1 MRIDPTAPTSLEPRD
16 TKVPAKASSPSSEPS
31 TVVKLSEAASA
42 STEPADMTAR
52 VAHIRAL
59 IRAGAYPV
67 DLDTLASRIVD
78 DEVLRS
84 RGHS

>member
-1 MRIDPTAPTSLEPRD
+1 MRIDPTSPTSLEPRD
-16 TKVPAKASSPSSEPS
+16 TKVPTKASSASSDTA
-31 TVVKLSEAASA
+31 TVVKLSEAATASA
-42 STEPADMTAR
+42 ESADTTAR

-67 DLDTLASRIVD
+67 DLDALASRIVD